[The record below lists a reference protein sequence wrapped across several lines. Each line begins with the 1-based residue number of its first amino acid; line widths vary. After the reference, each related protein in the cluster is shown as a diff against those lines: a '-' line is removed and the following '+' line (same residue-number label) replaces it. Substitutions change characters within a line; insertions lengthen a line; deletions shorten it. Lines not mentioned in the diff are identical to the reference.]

1 MLIAICVLLIVI
13 AAMLLKISRDIN
25 SVGETLVSM
34 RQHLVD
40 HGSHLRYIATKE
52 IVVPPITVPP
62 PQVITQQHSGPAQVQ
77 HLPLAHHNEINPLN
91 PR

>member
-1 MLIAICVLLIVI
+1 MLIAICILLAII
-13 AAMLLKISRDIN
+13 AALLFKTGRDMKA
-25 SVGETLVSM
+25 VRETLASM

-52 IVVPPITVPP
+52 ITVPP
-62 PQVITQQHSGPAQVQ
+62 PQIITQQHSGPAQVQ

-91 PR
+91 PI